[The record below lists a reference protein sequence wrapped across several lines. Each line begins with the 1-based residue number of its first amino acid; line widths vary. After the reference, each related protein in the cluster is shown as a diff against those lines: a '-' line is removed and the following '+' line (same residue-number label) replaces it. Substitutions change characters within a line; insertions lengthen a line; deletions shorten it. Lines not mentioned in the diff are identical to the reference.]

1 MTAEQ
6 REAEAEELDVT
17 RNKDKLKEAM
27 ERSRSKSRSESQ
39 LSDTSSKFYITVHY
53 ICNQF
58 LDGCTPK
65 RKRRVTIGRTEEMIR
80 KMEEERSAPKK
91 KEKEVELED
100 LFKSQ
105 TGTLEFIA

>member
-1 MTAEQ
+1 MHP
-6 REAEAEELDVT
+6 V
-17 RNKDKLKEAM
+17 
-27 ERSRSKSRSESQ
+27 SSKSLHKNEN
-39 LSDTSSKFYITVHY
+39 LS
-53 ICNQF
+53 NRF

>member
-1 MTAEQ
+1 MHP
-6 REAEAEELDVT
+6 V
-17 RNKDKLKEAM
+17 
-27 ERSRSKSRSESQ
+27 SF
-39 LSDTSSKFYITVHY
+39 TSLHKNENLPPI

-65 RKRRVTIGRTEEMIR
+65 RQRRVTIGRTEEFIR
-80 KMEEERSAPKK
+80 KMKEERSSPKK